1 MTLVQLSKD
10 SIDLGIVVS
19 DADKALA
26 FYRDLLG
33 FPLQGEMPMP
43 GGAKMYRLLCGTSL
57 LKIIHTPGDL
67 GGAAKGGITGALGYR
82 YFTMYV
88 TNLQEISDKC
98 AAAGYNV
105 AIAPV
110 TIRPGVTIAMVEDPD
125 GNWVEF
131 LETSAT

>member
-43 GGAKMYRLLCGTSL
+43 GG
-57 LKIIHTPGDL
+57 
-67 GGAAKGGITGALGYR
+67 
-82 YFTMYV
+82 
-88 TNLQEISDKC
+88 EIGR
-98 AAAGYNV
+98 AHV
-105 AIAPV
+105 
-110 TIRPGVTIAMVEDPD
+110 
-125 GNWVEF
+125 
-131 LETSAT
+131 

>member
-57 LKIIHTPGDL
+57 LKIIHAPGIL
-67 GGAAKGGITGALGYR
+67 LVRRRVALLALLD
-82 YFTMYV
+82 TA
-88 TNLQEISDKC
+88 ISRCMSPICRKFPI
-98 AAAGYNV
+98 V
-105 AIAPV
+105 VP
-110 TIRPGVTIAMVEDPD
+110 P
-125 GNWVEF
+125 
-131 LETSAT
+131 LATTWP